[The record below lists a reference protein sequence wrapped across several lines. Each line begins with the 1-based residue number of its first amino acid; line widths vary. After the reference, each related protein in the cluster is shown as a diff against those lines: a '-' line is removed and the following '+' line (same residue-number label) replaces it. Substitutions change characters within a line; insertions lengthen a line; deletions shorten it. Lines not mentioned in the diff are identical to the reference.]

1 MRPHEKAHHRKVKGG
16 AILRLI
22 STGITVTL
30 IPNIGC
36 LFQDLFFKF
45 MLNNFLHTQVEQ
57 CLTAI
62 LTKAPAA
69 ASPEGDTDHR
79 LLTQLFNEGRIIER
93 VVEAF
98 DESSERQE

>member
-1 MRPHEKAHHRKVKGG
+1 
-16 AILRLI
+16 
-22 STGITVTL
+22 
-30 IPNIGC
+30 
-36 LFQDLFFKF
+36 

-69 ASPEGDTDHR
+69 SSPEGDTDHR